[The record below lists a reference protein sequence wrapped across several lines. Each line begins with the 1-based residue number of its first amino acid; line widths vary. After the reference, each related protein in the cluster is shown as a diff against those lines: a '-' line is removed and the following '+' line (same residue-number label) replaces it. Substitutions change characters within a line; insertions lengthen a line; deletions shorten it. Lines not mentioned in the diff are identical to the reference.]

1 MTQKEYMNNTNVKG
15 SRCPNYIYIKM
26 SKKEAVS
33 AQLQSDHGPKLT
45 KLLISINLVGPISQ

>member
-45 KLLISINLVGPISQ
+45 KLLISINLVGPI